1 MNDPQIWTLI
11 GVFAAIML
19 GGMTLMTTLLSRV
32 ISTEITSLRTEM
44 NVRFDAV
51 HAEIDARFAAVHTEI
66 ESRFAAVHVKIDHL
80 DDDIAALGRKIWRDS
95 PGE

>member
-32 ISTEITSLRTEM
+32 ITTEISGLRSEM